1 MTTLSNLVQY
11 TNEATSQKAARHF
24 CVHERP
30 LHWTRTASHQ
40 AAVSISAHSASV
52 VSQCHAS
59 FSFVS
64 GETALTEIK
73 GIIHEESWENLNTS
87 GIWKWA

>member
-11 TNEATSQKAARHF
+11 TNEATNQKAARHF

-40 AAVSISAHSASV
+40 AAASISAHSA
-52 VSQCHAS
+52 VSALSQVTRLH
-59 FSFVS
+59 VS
-64 GETALTEIK
+64 LTEKK
-73 GIIHEESWENLNTS
+73 GIIHEESQENLNTS
-87 GIWKWA
+87 GIWKWAETMQ